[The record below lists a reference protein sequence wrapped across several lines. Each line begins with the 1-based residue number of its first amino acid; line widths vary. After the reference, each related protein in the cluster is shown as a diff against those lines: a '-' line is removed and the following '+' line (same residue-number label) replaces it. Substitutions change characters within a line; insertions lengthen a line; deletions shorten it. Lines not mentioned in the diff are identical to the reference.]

1 MTIFPKGT
9 LKKAGLAPGTL
20 VHTAEKKTERTAVRA
35 LDYGR
40 DTLDEREMLDPEE
53 CRAFKDSPAMTW
65 IRVEGIHET
74 EVLRKLGEVFGI
86 HSLVLE
92 DILHTEQRPKVEDYD
107 DYLYV
112 VLKVLLYDG
121 QEKRVSVEQISI
133 VLGRNFVLTFEEKD
147 RGLFTPIIKRIRE
160 SKGRFR
166 SRGVDYLFYA
176 LVDVIV
182 DHYFVVLEH
191 LGEDVEELE
200 EEVIEN
206 PTPEVMRRVFDAR
219 VNMLVMRRALFPLRD
234 LTNLLVRE
242 DFALIGEEVEV
253 YFRDV
258 YDHAIQLIETVEVSR
273 DMVQN
278 MADLYL
284 SVINNR
290 MNEIM
295 KVLTLIATIF
305 IPLTFIASIYGMN
318 FEFMPELHW
327 RYGYPIVMG
336 SIVAVCAVLHWRF
349 RRAGWI

>member
-40 DTLDEREMLDPEE
+40 DALDEREVQDPAEW
-53 CRAFKDSPAMTW
+53 RALKDSPAMTW

-74 EVLRKLGEVFGI
+74 EVLRQLGEAFGI
-86 HSLVLE
+86 HALVLE

-121 QEKRVSVEQISI
+121 EAKRISVEQLSI
-133 VLGRNFVLTFEEKD
+133 VLGKNFVITFEEKD
-147 RGLFTPIIKRIRE
+147 RGLFEPILKRIRE
-160 SKGRFR
+160 AKGRFR
-166 SRGVDYLFYA
+166 SRGVDYLFHT
-176 LVDVIV
+176 LVDVVV
-182 DHYFVVLEH
+182 DHYFVILER

-200 EEVIEN
+200 EDVIED
-206 PTPEVMRRVFDAR
+206 PTPQVMHRIFDAR
-219 VNMLVMRRALFPLRD
+219 VNMLILRRALYPLRD

-242 DFALIGEEVEV
+242 DYALIGEEVEV

-258 YDHAIQLIETVEVSR
+258 YDHAVQLIETVEVSR

-278 MADLYL
+278 MADLYI
-284 SVINNR
+284 SVVNNR
-290 MNEIM
+290 LNEVIKM
-295 KVLTLIATIF
+295 LTLIATIF
-305 IPLTFIASIYGMN
+305 IPLTFISSVYGMN
-318 FEFMPELHW
+318 FKYMPELEHPW
-327 RYGYPIVMG
+327 GYFAIWGVMIG
-336 SIVAVCAVLHWRF
+336 LGVSMLGYF
-349 RRAGWI
+349 KRRGWI

>member
-9 LKKAGLAPGTL
+9 RRKAGLAPGSL
-20 VHTAEKKTERTAVRA
+20 VQMAEKKTERTVIRA
-35 LDYGR
+35 MDYAR
-40 DTLDEREMLDPEE
+40 DTLDEREVQDPEE
-53 CRAFKDSPAMTW
+53 CRAFKDSPAITW
-65 IRVEGIHET
+65 IRVEGIHEID
-74 EVLRKLGEVFGI
+74 VLRRLGQIFEI

-92 DILHTEQRPKVEDYD
+92 DILHTEQRPKVEDYE

-121 QEKRVSVEQISI
+121 EEKRVTVEQISI

-147 RGLFTPIIKRIRE
+147 RGLFSPIIKRIRE

-176 LVDVIV
+176 LVDVAV
-182 DHYFVVLEH
+182 DNYFVVLEH

-206 PTPEVMRRVFDAR
+206 PTPEVMRRIFSAR
-219 VNMLVMRRALFPLRD
+219 VNMLVMRRALYPLRD
-234 LTNLLVRE
+234 LTSLLVRG
-242 DFALIGEEVEV
+242 DFRLIGEQVEV

-318 FEFMPELHW
+318 FKHMPELEW
-327 RYGYPIVMG
+327 PLAYFGVLGLMG
-336 SIVAVCAVLHWRF
+336 AVGLAMLIQF
-349 RRAGWI
+349 KRRGWF